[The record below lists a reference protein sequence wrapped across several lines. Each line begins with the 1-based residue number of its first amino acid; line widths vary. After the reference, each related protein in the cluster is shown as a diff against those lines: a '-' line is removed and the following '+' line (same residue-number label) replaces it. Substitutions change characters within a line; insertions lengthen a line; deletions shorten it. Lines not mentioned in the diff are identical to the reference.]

1 LSTIETTT
9 ALPVG
14 SWNVDPVHSQVGFA
28 VEYVVGT
35 FRGSFSPVDAQ
46 LVVAEDGGATLS
58 GKAPVSGIKVQDEN
72 LEAHLQSPDFFD
84 AERSPAITF
93 TSSSISRD
101 GDAVEIEGE
110 LQIRGTARPVTLAGK
125 VGKQGVDAF
134 GNERFNLELATTVD
148 RTEFGID
155 WNNPLPSGEPSLAN
169 DVALTAELYLVKA
182 QA

>member
-35 FRGSFSPVDAQ
+35 FRGSFAPVDAR
-46 LVVAEDGGATLS
+46 LVVAEDGSATLS

-84 AERSPAITF
+84 AERAPELSF
-93 TSSSISRD
+93 TSTSVSRD

-110 LQIRGTARPVTLAGK
+110 LQIRGEARPVTLTGK

-134 GNERFNLELATTVD
+134 GKERFNLELATTVD
-148 RTEFGID
+148 RTEFGIN
-155 WNNPLPSGEPSLAN
+155 WNNPLPNGEPSLAN
-169 DVALTAELYLVKA
+169 DVAITAELYLVKA